1 MTVLH
6 AAPMVVPVSR
16 PPIVDGAVAVAGDA
30 IARVGTR
37 AELVA
42 VYPDADIRKWEGT
55 LVPGLVNAHTHLQYT
70 SFARVGAE
78 RHPSYVHWSESFVQ
92 EYEARRDEDWAA
104 TARAGID
111 AGLRS
116 GVTAFGDI
124 VTDEVAM
131 TAISDADV
139 AGVAYFE
146 IIGVPLETWQEEVK
160 EQVTTILTS
169 TATTAAFRVG
179 LSPHTPYTVDE
190 PVLIDAASLARRL
203 GVRLHVHLAEV
214 DSEDAYYRTGTGPL
228 VERIIMRVGR
238 PWSVVARGGSGMGA
252 AEYARHC
259 GLLGPDS
266 HMAHGVYLD
275 EEGRDILDRAGTYVA
290 LCPRSNLTV
299 GGDPPPVADYLRKDR
314 RIAVG
319 TDSLGSTQSLD
330 LLDDVTL
337 LAELAGDDGYE
348 ESDLEERLLHAATL
362 GGAHALGLEQVI
374 GSLDPGKRAD
384 FAVFDVDSAPTL
396 VREGA
401 GTCLA
406 SVAGG
411 TVRWTA

>member
-6 AAPMVVPVSR
+6 TAPLVVPVSR
-16 PPIVDGAVAVAGDA
+16 SPIADGAVAVDGDT
-30 IARVGTR
+30 ITLVGTR
-37 AELVA
+37 DDLAA
-42 VYPDADIRKWEGT
+42 AYPDAEVREWVGT

-92 EYEARRDEDWAA
+92 EYEARRHEDWAA
-104 TARAGID
+104 TARAGIE
-111 AGLRS
+111 AGLRA
-116 GVTAFGDI
+116 GVTAFGDV

-131 TAISDADV
+131 TALADAGV
-139 AGVAYFE
+139 SGVAYYE
-146 IIGVPLETWQEEVK
+146 IIGVPQETWQEEVK
-160 EQVTTILTS
+160 ERVTTILTS
-169 TATTAAFRVG
+169 TTTSAAFRVG

-228 VERIIMRVGR
+228 VDRIMMRVGR

-252 AEYARHC
+252 AEYALHC

-275 EEGRDILDRAGTYVA
+275 EVGREILDRAGTYVA

-299 GGDPPPVADYLRKDR
+299 GGDPPPVADYLRENR
-314 RIAVG
+314 PIAVG
-319 TDSLGSTQSLD
+319 TDSLGSSQSLD
-330 LLDDVTL
+330 LLEDVAL
-337 LAELAGDDGYE
+337 LAELAGDAGYE
-348 ESDLEERLLHAATL
+348 EADLEDRLLRAATL
-362 GGAHALGLEQVI
+362 GGASALGLEDVV
-374 GSLDPGKRAD
+374 GTLESGKRAD
-384 FAVFDVDSAPTL
+384 FAVFDVDSVGTL
-396 VREGA
+396 VRAGA
-401 GTCLA
+401 GSCLA
-406 SVAGG
+406 TVAGG
-411 TVRWTA
+411 MIRWTA

>member
-6 AAPMVVPVSR
+6 TAPLVVPVSR
-16 PPIVDGAVAVAGDA
+16 PPIVDGAVAVEDET
-30 IARVGTR
+30 IARVGSS

-42 VYPDADIRKWEGT
+42 GYPDAEVREWTGT

-92 EYEARRDEDWAA
+92 EYEAHRDEDWAA
-104 TARAGID
+104 TARAGIE

-124 VTDEVAM
+124 VTDDVAM
-131 TAISDADV
+131 TALSDADV
-139 AGVAYFE
+139 AGVAYYE
-146 IIGVPLETWQEEVK
+146 IIGVPLEMWQEEV
-160 EQVTTILTS
+160 EERVTSILTS
-169 TATTAAFRVG
+169 TPTTSEFRVG

-214 DSEDAYYRTGTGPL
+214 DSEDSYYRTGTGPL

-252 AEYARHC
+252 AEYARYC

-275 EEGRDILDRAGTYVA
+275 EEGRDILDRSGTYVA

-299 GGDPPPVADYLRKDR
+299 GGDPSPVADYLREDR
-314 RIAVG
+314 PIAVG
-319 TDSLGSTQSLD
+319 TDSLGSSQSLD
-330 LLDDVTL
+330 LLEDVSL
-337 LAELAGDDGYE
+337 LARLATEGGYSEL
-348 ESDLEERLLHAATL
+348 DLEERLLQAATM

-374 GSLDPGKRAD
+374 GSLGPGKRAD
-384 FAVFDVDSAPTL
+384 FAVFDVDSVPTL
-396 VREGA
+396 VRQGA
-401 GTCLA
+401 GTCMGT
-406 SVAGG
+406 VAAG
-411 TVRWTA
+411 TVRWTV

>member
-1 MTVLH
+1 MNELH
-6 AAPMVVPVSR
+6 TAPLVVPVSR
-16 PPIVDGAVAVAGDA
+16 PPIVDGAVAVDGDT
-30 IARVGTR
+30 ITLVGTLDD
-37 AELVA
+37 LVSA
-42 VYPDADIRKWEGT
+42 YPDAEVRKWEGT

-104 TARAGID
+104 TARAGIE

-131 TAISDADV
+131 TALADADV
-139 AGVAYFE
+139 AGVAYYE

-160 EQVTTILTS
+160 ERVTTILTS
-169 TATTAAFRVG
+169 TPTSAAFRVG
-179 LSPHTPYTVDE
+179 VSPHTPYTVDE

-228 VERIIMRVGR
+228 VDRIMMRVGR

-275 EEGRDILDRAGTYVA
+275 EAGREILDRDGTYVA

-299 GGDPPPVADYLRKDR
+299 GGDPPPVADYLRENR
-314 RIAVG
+314 PIAVG
-319 TDSLGSTQSLD
+319 TDSLGSSRSLD
-330 LLDDVTL
+330 LLEDIAL
-337 LAELAGDDGYE
+337 LAELARDAGYE
-348 ESDLEERLLHAATL
+348 EADLEERLLRAATL
-362 GGAHALGLEQVI
+362 GGASALGLEDVL
-374 GSLDPGKRAD
+374 GTLDPGKRAD
-384 FAVFDVDSAPTL
+384 FAVFSVDSVDAL
-396 VREGA
+396 VQTGA
-401 GTCLA
+401 GSCLA
-406 SVAGG
+406 TVAGG
-411 TVRWTA
+411 MIRWTA